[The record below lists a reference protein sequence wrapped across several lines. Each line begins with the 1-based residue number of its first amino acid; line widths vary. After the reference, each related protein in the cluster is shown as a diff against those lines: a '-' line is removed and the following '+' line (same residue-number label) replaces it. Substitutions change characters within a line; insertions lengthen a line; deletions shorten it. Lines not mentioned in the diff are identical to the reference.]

1 MVLDLSTF
9 KPAQI
14 YHTMTQV
21 LIPRPIAWILSI
33 NENSSYNLAPFS
45 YFSGVCS
52 EPPLI
57 SVSIGKKKDGKA
69 KDTRQNIIERKH
81 FVVHI
86 PHVDQAQLVT
96 DSAKPYPSD
105 ESEIEVL
112 KLETQQIEGFELPI
126 LKDTGIALECEYHEH
141 FEVGDVQQ
149 ALMLGRIK
157 KLYASE
163 SMVTHQNG
171 RLHFNAATINPL
183 ARLGGKDYAALGPS
197 FTIEPSP

>member
-1 MVLDLSTF
+1 MVLDFSTI

-33 NENSSYNLAPFS
+33 NENGSYNLAPFS

-57 SVSIGKKKDGKA
+57 SVSIGKKKDGIA
-69 KDTRQNIIERKH
+69 KDTRKNILERKA

-86 PHVDQAQLVT
+86 PNTHQAQIVT
-96 DSAKPYPSD
+96 DSAKPYEAD
-105 ESEIEVL
+105 QSEIDAL
-112 KLETQQIEGFELPI
+112 NLETQQVEGFTLPI
-126 LKDTGIALECEYHEH
+126 LKNTSIALECDYHQH

-149 ALMLGRIK
+149 ALILGRIK
-157 KLYASE
+157 NLYASE
-163 SMVTHQNG
+163 NVTREING
-171 RLHFNAATINPL
+171 RTTFCSKSINPL
-183 ARLGGKDYAALGPS
+183 ARLGGKDYAGLETS